1 MTKMTRSQAEQIALW
16 RLAILGKILSER
28 PEVVKPHLLEILNQ
42 KGWKHPL
49 TGEIA
54 NLTLRT
60 LQRWYKVA
68 KASNNA
74 MLALMPATR
83 KDKGIC
89 SSLNDYSIGK
99 IVILYN
105 EFPFWSWKL
114 LHDNMAAAMRVD
126 APAPYIP
133 SYSTLRR
140 YMLLHQMRP
149 LPRVSKR
156 SQEAIL
162 RKKLEGALL
171 FEVEYVGALLH
182 TDYHHGSFQV
192 VTNNGSM
199 KTPLAVAYIDD
210 RSRFI
215 CHIQWYLDETCENL
229 THALMQAI
237 MRRGLPRAIVSDNG
251 SPMISGEFLAGG
263 ENLGLS
269 MQRIKPRSPWM
280 NGKIE
285 SFWGPLEGRLM
296 SMLHNIRNLTLAEL
310 NTLTQVWVEQEY
322 HRALHS
328 ELKDTPLKVFLN
340 HKSVLRESPTQEELQ
355 KAFRISVT
363 RRQRM
368 TDHTITVDGVRYQI
382 PQLYWN
388 QINLRIGYAR
398 WDLSSVDILND
409 ETGRSIATLRPVDR
423 LRNATTPRNEI
434 RAIRD
439 DIESVLPPLLR
450 EQYLKSKAAGE
461 KPIYISKDE
470 SQ

>member
-1 MTKMTRSQAEQIALW
+1 MNKNTRSQAEKIAIW
-16 RLAILGKILSER
+16 RLGILGRVLSER
-28 PEVVKPHLLEILNQ
+28 PEVVKPYLVELVNQ
-42 KGWKHPL
+42 QGWLHPV
-49 TGEIA
+49 TGERV
-54 NLTLRT
+54 NLKLRT
-60 LQRWYKVA
+60 LQRWLKKA
-68 KASNNA
+68 NASNNA
-74 MLALMPATR
+74 MLTLMPATR

-89 SSLNDYSIGK
+89 TALNDDHIAK
-99 IVILYN
+99 MRFLY
-105 EFPFWSWKL
+105 EEYPFWSWKL
-114 LHDNMAAAMRVD
+114 LHDNLAAAMR
-126 APAPYIP
+126 AEAAAPYIP

-140 YMLLHQMRP
+140 YLLLQQMRP
-149 LPRVSKR
+149 LPRVCSR
-156 SQEAIL
+156 AQEAIL
-162 RKKLEGALL
+162 RKKREGALL

-215 CHIQWYLDETCENL
+215 CHIQWYLEETCENL
-229 THALMQAI
+229 THALIQSI

-251 SPMISGEFLAGG
+251 SPMIAGEFLAGG

-269 MQRIKPRSPWM
+269 MSRIRPRSPWM

-285 SFWGPLEGRLM
+285 TFWGPLEGRLM
-296 SMLHNIRNLTLAEL
+296 SMLQNVRNLSLAEL

-322 HRALHS
+322 HRSLHS
-328 ELKDTPLKVFLN
+328 ELKDTPMNVFLK
-340 HKSVLRESPTQEELQ
+340 HKSVFRDSPTQEELT

-388 QINLRIGYAR
+388 QINLRIAYAR
-398 WDLSSVDILND
+398 WDLSMIDIIND
-409 ETGRSIATLRPVDR
+409 ETGRPIATLRPVDK
-423 LRNATTPRNEI
+423 LRNAKTSRSEVL
-434 RAIRD
+434 AIRD
-439 DIESVLPPLLR
+439 DIASVLPPLLR

-461 KPIYISKDE
+461 KSIYFPKD
-470 SQ
+470 